1 MFASYVAALRTY
13 SRDVR
18 IILVASAISSFTMDG
33 VFPVVFNLYIL
44 RMGFDAEFVGMVNA
58 VGLLLFS
65 VAALPAGSIG
75 TRFGARAAMIAGV
88 SCTLISAW
96 AVAFTDLVP
105 VAWIPWWITIAYS
118 LLYIG
123 IAFYWVNCSPALI
136 NLSPKTEQQ
145 RVISV
150 QSAMGNLLAFVGGPL
165 AGLLPVFAV
174 AIFGW
179 TLDDPAPY
187 RLPLI
192 LTGAIYLVAFL
203 LIIRIKPVPTEMPT
217 VSGHSPGAPTMA
229 IPFFSV
235 LIVTSIMRFMMV
247 GAVGATNTFFN
258 VFMDEGIGVSP
269 AVIGVIIA
277 VARLTAVFVAL
288 MVPYV
293 TERFGTAQTALLAG
307 AGTALVII
315 PMALFPIWQLAGF
328 GYLGMQS
335 MTSLR
340 YNAQYVYLMSITPP
354 QLRTVMTGA
363 GEFSGGL
370 AFAFFAWI
378 GGFMIVRYGFS
389 WLFISSAIV
398 TLIGCLIFWGFVR
411 WWASRT
417 RDLELAT
424 ALAEPEAA

>member
-1 MFASYVAALRTY
+1 MFASYIAALRTY

-44 RMGFDAEFVGMVNA
+44 RMGFDAGFVGTVNA
-58 VGLLLFS
+58 IGLLLFS

-75 TRFGARAAMIAGV
+75 TRFGARTAMVVGV
-88 SCTLISAW
+88 TCTLISAW
-96 AVAFTDLVP
+96 AVAFTDLLP
-105 VAWIPWWITIAYS
+105 TSWIPWWITIAYS
-118 LLYIG
+118 LLYVG
-123 IAFYWVNCSPALI
+123 IAFYWVNSSPALI
-136 NLSPKTEQQ
+136 NLSPKAEQQ

-150 QSAMGNLLAFVGGPL
+150 QSAMGNLLAFIGGPL
-165 AGLLPVFAV
+165 AGLLPVVAV

-203 LIIRIKPVPTEMPT
+203 LIIRIKPVPTELPT
-217 VSGHSPGAPTMA
+217 VGGHSPGAPTMP
-229 IPFFSV
+229 IPFFTV
-235 LIVTSIMRFMMV
+235 LVITSIMRFMMV
-247 GAVGATNTFFN
+247 SAVGATNTFFN

-269 AVIGVIIA
+269 AVIGAIIA
-277 VARLTAVFVAL
+277 VARLAAVFVAL

-293 TERFGTAQTALLAG
+293 TERYGTANTAIWAG
-307 AGTALVII
+307 VGTALAII
-315 PMALFPIWQLAGF
+315 PMALFPVWQLAGL
-328 GYLGMQS
+328 GYLGMQT

-354 QLRTVMTGA
+354 QLRTAMTGA

-378 GGFMIVRYGFS
+378 GGFMIVRYGFDA
-389 WLFISSAIV
+389 LFISSAMV
-398 TLIGCLIFWGFVR
+398 TLAGCFIFWVFVR
-411 WWASRT
+411 WWSSRT
-417 RDLELAT
+417 RELELSN
-424 ALAEPEAA
+424 ALAEPDAV

>member
-1 MFASYVAALRTY
+1 MFASYIAALRTY

-75 TRFGARAAMIAGV
+75 TRFGARAAMVAGV
-88 SCTLISAW
+88 SCTLVSAW

-105 VAWIPWWITIAYS
+105 TAWIPWWITIAYS

-136 NLSPKTEQQ
+136 NLSPKPEQQ

-150 QSAMGNLLAFVGGPL
+150 QSAMGNLLAFIGGPL
-165 AGLLPVFAV
+165 AGLLPVLAV

-192 LTGAIYLVAFL
+192 LTGAIYLIAFL

-217 VSGHSPGAPTMA
+217 VGGHSPGAPTMA
-229 IPFFSV
+229 IPFLSV

-247 GAVGATNTFFN
+247 SAVGATNTFFN

-269 AVIGVIIA
+269 AVIGAIIA

-293 TERFGTAQTALLAG
+293 TERFGTARTALLAG
-307 AGTALVII
+307 AGTALVIL
-315 PMALFPIWQLAGF
+315 PMALYPLWHLAGL

-335 MTSLR
+335 LTSLR

-378 GGFMIVRYGFS
+378 GGFMIVRYGFGT
-389 WLFISSAIV
+389 LFISSAVV
-398 TLIGCLIFWGFVR
+398 TLAGCLIFWVFVR

-417 RDLELAT
+417 RDLELAN
-424 ALAEPEAA
+424 ALAGPDAA

>member
-1 MFASYVAALRTY
+1 MFASYIAALRSY

-75 TRFGARAAMIAGV
+75 TRFGARAAMVAGV
-88 SCTLISAW
+88 SCTLVSAW

-105 VAWIPWWITIAYS
+105 TAWIPWWITIAYS

-136 NLSPKTEQQ
+136 NLSPKPEQQ

-150 QSAMGNLLAFVGGPL
+150 QSAMGNLLAFIGGPL
-165 AGLLPVFAV
+165 AGLLPVLAV

-192 LTGAIYLVAFL
+192 LTGAIYLIAFL

-217 VSGHSPGAPTMA
+217 VGGHSPGAPTMA
-229 IPFFSV
+229 IPFLSV

-247 GAVGATNTFFN
+247 SAVGATNTFFN

-269 AVIGVIIA
+269 AVIGAIIA

-293 TERFGTAQTALLAG
+293 TERFGTARTALLAG
-307 AGTALVII
+307 AGTALVIL
-315 PMALFPIWQLAGF
+315 PMALYPLWHLAGL

-335 MTSLR
+335 LTSLR

-378 GGFMIVRYGFS
+378 GGFMIVRYGFGT
-389 WLFISSAIV
+389 LFISSAVV
-398 TLIGCLIFWGFVR
+398 TLAGCLIFWVFVR

-417 RDLELAT
+417 RDLELAN
-424 ALAEPEAA
+424 ALAGPDAA